1 MLRPKAKL
9 LNISELSLKLG
20 LINKKTKKPS
30 NHTLR
35 FWESKFKQL
44 KPTILTG
51 GRRYYSVKD
60 IEIVKMIFFL
70 LKDQGMTIFG
80 AKKAM
85 NENLKH
91 LDDTKT
97 SSIKELYLKNI
108 IKVKSKIILNKIKNL
123 NGKKNSY

>member
-51 GRRYYSVKD
+51 GRRYYSLKD
-60 IEIVKMIFFL
+60 VEIAKMIFFL

-80 AKKAM
+80 AKKVM